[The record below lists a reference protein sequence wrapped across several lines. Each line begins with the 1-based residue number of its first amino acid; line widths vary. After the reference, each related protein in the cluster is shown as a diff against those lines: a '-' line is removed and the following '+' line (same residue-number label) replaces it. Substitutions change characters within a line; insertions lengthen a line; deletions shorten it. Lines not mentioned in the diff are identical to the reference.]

1 MAKQENNSDTY
12 DEQVDRWAK
21 SANNFADSL
30 DGCVNVG
37 CVIPVAII
45 IILGLIGI
53 FFS

>member
-1 MAKQENNSDTY
+1 MAKQGNYRDDF

-21 SANNFADSL
+21 SANDFTDSL
-30 DGCVNVG
+30 NGCVNVG